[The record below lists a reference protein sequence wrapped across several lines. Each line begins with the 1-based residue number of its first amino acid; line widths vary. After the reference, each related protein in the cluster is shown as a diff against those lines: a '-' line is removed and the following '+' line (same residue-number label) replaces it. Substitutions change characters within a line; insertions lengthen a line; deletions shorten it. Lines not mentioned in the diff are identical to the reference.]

1 MSHLCCFVSFP
12 AQPPLAQSIQSYFE
26 TEWASEHARVTFPE
40 LLQSIGPLLP
50 MSPEHLA
57 KESLP
62 CIREKLSN
70 LIRKR
75 KWQAESLMTTQ
86 PHVAECIL
94 IENTKLAYVR
104 QQLED
109 FM

>member
-1 MSHLCCFVSFP
+1 
-12 AQPPLAQSIQSYFE
+12 
-26 TEWASEHARVTFPE
+26 
-40 LLQSIGPLLP
+40 